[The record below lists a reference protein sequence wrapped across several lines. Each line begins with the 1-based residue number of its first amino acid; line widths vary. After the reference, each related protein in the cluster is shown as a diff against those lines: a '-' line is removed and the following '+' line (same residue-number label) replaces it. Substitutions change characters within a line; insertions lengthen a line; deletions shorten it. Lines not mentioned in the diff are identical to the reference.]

1 MTAQWMTGRFRA
13 IMPESGLPKMT
24 RRIYPTRFGQM
35 HLRSNDGKG
44 RGVPL
49 VLLHMSP
56 RSGAMW
62 EMLQER
68 LERPTYAP
76 DRLGYG
82 FSDVPPWALSLEQY
96 AQATV
101 DTLKEAGVQGDVDLL
116 GIHTGSF
123 EAIEVAHQIG
133 SSVRRVIA
141 VGMPLF
147 STEEQQRQLEKYS
160 EQPLKPADEGGH
172 VLGAWRGGFAFR
184 QPPYDLADVHRRFVE
199 HVLAA
204 NPGAALRAACG
215 YPIEKKL
222 KSLKA
227 PLTVFAPHDDIIEQT
242 LRVKPLL
249 KPGATFVDLPELGQD
264 PFHIGLDRMVTLVN
278 RHLPP

>member
-1 MTAQWMTGRFRA
+1 
-13 IMPESGLPKMT
+13 MP

-35 HLRSNDGKG
+35 HMRTREGK
-44 RGVPL
+44 GVPL

-62 EMLQER
+62 DLLQER

-82 FSDVPPWALSLEQY
+82 FSDAPPWALTLEQY
-96 AQATV
+96 SQSTV
-101 DTLKEAGVQGDVDLL
+101 DALKAAGLDGEVDLL
-116 GIHTGSF
+116 GIHTGSI
-123 EAIEVAHQIG
+123 EAIEVAHQVG
-133 SSVRRVIA
+133 SYVRHVIT

-147 STEEQQRQLEKYS
+147 SAEEQQRQMEKYS
-160 EQPLKPADEGGH
+160 EQPLRPATEGGH

-184 QPPYDLADVHRRFVE
+184 QPPYDLSDVHRRFVE

-204 NPGAALRAACG
+204 NPGAAFRAACG

-227 PLTVFAPHDDIIEQT
+227 QLTVFAAHDDIIQQT

-249 KPGATFVDLPELGQD
+249 KAGATYLDLPELTHD
-264 PFHIGLDRMVTLVN
+264 PFHVAIDRMITLIN

>member
-1 MTAQWMTGRFRA
+1 
-13 IMPESGLPKMT
+13 MT

-35 HLRSNDGKG
+35 HVRSTDGK
-44 RGVPL
+44 GVPL

-68 LERPTYAP
+68 LERPSFAP

-82 FSDVPPWALSLEQY
+82 FSDAPPWALSLEQY
-96 AQATV
+96 AQGTV
-101 DTLKEAGVQGDVDLL
+101 DTLQAAGLQGDVDIL
-116 GIHTGSF
+116 GIHTGSI
-123 EAIEVAHQIG
+123 EAIEVAHQLG
-133 SSVRRVIA
+133 LQVRRVIA
-141 VGMPLF
+141 VGVPLF
-147 STEEQQRQLEKYS
+147 SSEEQRRQMEKYS
-160 EQPLKPADEGGH
+160 EQPLRPAAEGGH
-172 VLGAWRGGFAFR
+172 VRGGFAFR

-204 NPGAALRAACG
+204 NPGAAFRAACG

-222 KSLKA
+222 KSLRA

-242 LRVKPLL
+242 LRVKLLL
-249 KPGATFVDLPELGQD
+249 KAGATYVDLPELGHD
-264 PFHIGLDRMVTLVN
+264 PFHVALDRMVALVN

>member
-1 MTAQWMTGRFRA
+1 M
-13 IMPESGLPKMT
+13 SLT
-24 RRIYPTRFGQM
+24 RRIFPTRFGQM
-35 HLRSNDGKG
+35 HLRSNNGK
-44 RGVPL
+44 GVPL

-56 RSGAMW
+56 RSGEMW
-62 EMLQER
+62 AQLQER

-82 FSDVPPWALSLEQY
+82 FSEAPPWALSLEQY
-96 AQATV
+96 AQSTV
-101 DTLKEAGVQGDVDLL
+101 DTLKAAGVHDTIDIL
-116 GIHTGSF
+116 GIHAGSI
-123 EAIEVAHQIG
+123 EAVEIAHQLG
-133 SSVRRVIA
+133 PQVRRLAV

-147 STEEQQRQLEKYS
+147 TAEEQQRQLEKYS
-160 EQPLKPADEGGH
+160 EQPLKPATEGGH

-184 QPPYDLADVHRRFVE
+184 QPPYDLSEVHSRFVE

-204 NPGAALRAACG
+204 NPGAAFRAACG
-215 YPIEKKL
+215 YPTEKKL

-249 KPGATFVDLPELGQD
+249 KAGAPFVDLPELGQD
-264 PFHIGLDRMVTLVN
+264 PFHFAVDRMVTLVN

>member
-1 MTAQWMTGRFRA
+1 MTAQWMTGRFRS
-13 IMPESGLPKMT
+13 IVPDSGLPKML
-24 RRIYPTRFGQM
+24 RRIHPTRFGQM
-35 HLRSNDGKG
+35 HIRSHGGK
-44 RGVPL
+44 GVPL

-68 LERPTYAP
+68 LERPTFAP

-82 FSDVPPWALSLEQY
+82 FSDAPPWALSLEQY
-96 AQATV
+96 AQGTV
-101 DTLKEAGVQGDVDLL
+101 DTLQAAGVQGEVDIL
-116 GIHTGSF
+116 GIHAGSI

-133 SSVRRVIA
+133 SPVRRVIA

-147 STEEQQRQLEKYS
+147 SAEEQQRQNEKYS
-160 EQPLKPADEGGH
+160 EQPLRPAAEGGH

-204 NPGAALRAACG
+204 NPGAAFRAACG

-227 PLTVFAPHDDIIEQT
+227 PLTVLAPHDDIIEQT

-249 KPGATFVDLPELGQD
+249 KAGATYVDLPELGQD
-264 PFHIGLDRMVTLVN
+264 PFHVALDRMVALVN